1 MKPMLE
7 QLSEEES
14 LRLAAGAVV
23 GRIGFTGRYGPV
35 VLPVNFKMIDG
46 VVVFRTDGKS
56 SLDEDLRTGITDAEY
71 RVAFEIDQIDE
82 TERTGWSV
90 MIRGPRTT
98 WRTRRNA
105 LPSRR
110 ASTRGPAATRTSTSA
125 SGRPSSPA
133 GGSAEADRR
142 FQREAGFLGHRVE
155 VAPTGA

>member
-35 VLPVNFKMIDG
+35 VLPVNFKLIDG
-46 VVVFRTDGKS
+46 SVVFRTDGKS

-90 MIRGPRTT
+90 MIQGAAHYLKDQEERT
-98 WRTRRNA
+98 
-105 LPSRR
+105 
-110 ASTRGPAATRTSTSA
+110 AATA
-125 SGRPSSPA
+125 GIDPWA
-133 GGSAEADRR
+133 GGDKDVYISIRPALVTGRR
-142 FQREAGFLGHRVE
+142 INRR
-155 VAPTGA
+155 

>member
-1 MKPMLE
+1 MKPTLE

-35 VLPVNFKMIDG
+35 VLPVNFKLIDG
-46 VVVFRTDGKS
+46 AVVFRTDGKS

-90 MIRGPRTT
+90 MIQG
-98 WRTRRNA
+98 
-105 LPSRR
+105 
-110 ASTRGPAATRTSTSA
+110 AAHYLEDEEERIA
-125 SGRPSSPA
+125 AAAGIDPWA
-133 GGSAEADRR
+133 GGDKDVYISIRPVLVTGRR
-142 FQREAGFLGHRVE
+142 IIRS
-155 VAPTGA
+155 